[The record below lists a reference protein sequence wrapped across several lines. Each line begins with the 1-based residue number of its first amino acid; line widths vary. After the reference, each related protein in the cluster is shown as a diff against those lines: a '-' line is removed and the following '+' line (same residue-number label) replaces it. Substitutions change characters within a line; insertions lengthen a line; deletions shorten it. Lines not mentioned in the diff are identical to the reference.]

1 MTNDQFENLLRAR
14 LPYLPADQ
22 PLRDDANLTQLGL
35 DSMQAMELLFDIEEE
50 AGITVPDSAM
60 NAETFATPSSLRAV
74 VDQQAAEEAA

>member
-1 MTNDQFENLLRAR
+1 MTDDRFEDLLRTR
-14 LPYLPADQ
+14 LPYLPADE
-22 PLRDDANLTQLGL
+22 PLREDAGLAKLGL

-74 VDQQAAEEAA
+74 VDQQTKKAA